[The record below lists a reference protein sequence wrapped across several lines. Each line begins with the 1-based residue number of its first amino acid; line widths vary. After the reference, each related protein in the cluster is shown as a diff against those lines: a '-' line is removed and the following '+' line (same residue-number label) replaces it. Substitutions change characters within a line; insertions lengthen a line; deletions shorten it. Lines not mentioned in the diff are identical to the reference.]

1 MVLEW
6 HLPISSPSG
15 IFSLLRTYTR
25 QAPKSV
31 SYPYLHHPGFEARE
45 GDRPARSALAYES
58 QVDLEAVSMRFA
70 TLQGYYFRAIQ

>member
-6 HLPISSPSG
+6 HLPINSPTG

-25 QAPKSV
+25 QAPKRV

-45 GDRPARSALAYES
+45 GDRPARSAL
-58 QVDLEAVSMRFA
+58 DLEAVSMRFA